1 MEGVRGTCRPPAI
14 DIKNLNK
21 KCLYMPPKNNKEKQ
35 VEVNLQK
42 FDMESIGVGKKL
54 LFIGIF

>member
-1 MEGVRGTCRPPAI
+1 
-14 DIKNLNK
+14 
-21 KCLYMPPKNNKEKQ
+21 MPPKNNKEKQ